1 MKVEE
6 VFVIPDYPHAWWR
19 RPEVKVGR
27 LVQLEDA
34 FGRGRKG
41 NYRVYRVKAVWDEGV
56 EVEEHN
62 TEQSHQ

>member
-27 LVQLEDA
+27 LVRLA
-34 FGRGRKG
+34 NYFGRKG
-41 NYRVYRVKAVWDEGV
+41 DYGVYRVKEIWDEGV
-56 EVEEHN
+56 ELEAQN
-62 TEQSHQ
+62 TGTERDG

>member
-27 LVQLEDA
+27 LVQVA
-34 FGRGRKG
+34 NFGRKG
-41 NYRVYRVKAVWDEGV
+41 DYGVYRVKAVWDEGV
-56 EVEEHN
+56 EL
-62 TEQSHQ
+62 EQVSNQESES